1 MFISREK
8 IRKHRHW
15 WLFFGV
21 WLPLT
26 ILAFL
31 WFGFSPDVP
40 NQVVHAERNAEGNFI
55 DRLLG
60 DEQEPAAS
68 ATFEAQFGKLNAKN
82 NLGSSSSSMSS
93 DPSFFAD
100 SHVAIINRSDHTL
113 MKRVGGLMLEQLK
126 QQPWLQRIDYYPR
139 GESMPQGERAPD
151 IFVTL
156 DLSNLEESGLL
167 VEHGIQAK
175 INVLASDNLARSN
188 HSYNDNLTPPN
199 IEFDWHGK
207 LEHDSTTTGIGSS
220 AAKYKLAAENIAKQL
235 TDSLVKHLDGLR
247 KKHGPSPA
255 IPDQFF
261 PAYQETES
269 LPFLEKW
276 KAKLLFSGHGL
287 MNRNQ
292 SVWMIQSDKPPNDV
306 LRAVAEELAAQDWT
320 VPSFQVDEQ
329 AQHLRVKRGSVV
341 LEIFPDRASRTAYN
355 LQGEFVG
362 EAKQGPFTYY
372 VTYWDRM
379 QHQEILAACGA
390 LLDDETAVETVVL
403 FSSHWFGDRELEQ
416 RLLEYLQ
423 ARSTTSLEALTA
435 TAKLLH
441 RLKRDDDA
449 LQAMLAADALSETTS
464 DPDKYKNRLKQLA
477 ETMKIEDFPPKKI
490 DVELLTEL
498 GIREIKAGSKFMD
511 LEFGLG
517 EFMAFFYRDPN
528 GKTRL
533 YSLRAVPNGNNEYQL
548 ICRVAARDE
557 GFWQYSSGGMLSED
571 RWIGSPERLDNKY
584 SARFYALKLEGK
596 PRFRVAVDVID
607 KNNPPPQRPY
617 E

>member
-31 WFGFSPDVP
+31 WFGFSPD
-40 NQVVHAERNAEGNFI
+40 GT
-55 DRLLG
+55 
-60 DEQEPAAS
+60 EQADGV
-68 ATFEAQFGKLNAKN
+68 TFEVQYGKLNAHN
-82 NLGSSSSSMSS
+82 NMSTS
-93 DPSFFAD
+93 ANTGFINPSYFAD
-100 SHVAIINRSDHTL
+100 RHITIINHSDHTF
-113 MKRVGGLMLEQLK
+113 MKRVGGLVLEQLK
-126 QQPWLQRIDYYPR
+126 QQPSLERIDYYPL
-139 GESMPQGERAPD
+139 GESLPQEERAPD

-156 DLSNLEESGLL
+156 DLENLEESGLL
-167 VEHGIQAK
+167 IEHFLQAEIH
-175 INVLASDNLARSN
+175 INASDSMTRSTCT
-188 HSYNDNLTPPN
+188 YGEDLTPPKV
-199 IEFDWHGK
+199 EFDWHGTLK
-207 LEHDSTTTGIGSS
+207 HDSTTTGIGSS
-220 AAKYKLAAENIAKQL
+220 AAKYHLAAENIAKQIA
-235 TDSLVKHLDGLR
+235 DSLVKQFDELR
-247 KKHGPSPA
+247 KKHGPLPS
-255 IPDQFF
+255 IPDKFY
-261 PAYQETES
+261 PAFQSAEP
-269 LPFLEKW
+269 LPFLGKW
-276 KAKLLFSGHGL
+276 NAELLFTGHGL

-292 SVWMIQSDKPPNDV
+292 SVWKFQSDVPPQEV
-306 LRAVAEELAAQDWT
+306 LRTISNESAEDNWIAPT
-320 VPSFQVDEQ
+320 FQPWEQ
-329 AQHLRVKRGSVV
+329 SLRIKRNRSV

-379 QHQEILAACGA
+379 QHQEILAACAA
-390 LLDDETAVETVVL
+390 LLDEEAAVETVVV
-403 FSSHWFGDRELEQ
+403 FSRHWFGDRELEQ

-441 RLKRDDDA
+441 RQKRDEEA

-477 ETMKIEDFPPKKI
+477 ETMKIEDFPPKTI
-490 DVELLTEL
+490 DVELLREL
-498 GIREIKAGSKFMD
+498 GIRELKAGSKFMD

-533 YSLRAVPNGNNEYQL
+533 YSLRAVPNGKNVFQL
-548 ICRVAARDE
+548 TYRVAARDE
-557 GFWQYSSGGMLSED
+557 GFWQSSSGGMLSED
-571 RWIGSPERLDNKY
+571 RWVGFPKPLDNTY

-607 KNNPPPQRPY
+607 RNNPPPQLPY
-617 E
+617 ESPRP